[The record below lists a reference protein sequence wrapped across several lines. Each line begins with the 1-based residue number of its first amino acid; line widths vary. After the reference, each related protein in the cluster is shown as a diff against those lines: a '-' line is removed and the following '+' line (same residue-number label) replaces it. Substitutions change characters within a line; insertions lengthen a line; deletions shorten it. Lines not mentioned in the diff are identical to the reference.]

1 MQEQEPHNLSTVT
14 LKAKRDQS
22 IRRKHP
28 WIFSGG
34 IKHIQGQPQSGDWV
48 RVCANKGAILGWG
61 HYAPNASIAVRM
73 MSFDETRPDDA
84 WWHDRI
90 AQAVAVRKDLG
101 LFQSETQNACRLVHA
116 EGDGLPGLIADLY
129 NGVLVLQCHTPGMH
143 RAIPVLSSAF
153 QEALGESLV
162 GIYDKSSKT
171 LVKNGGEASEDG
183 WVFGEAPKGHFATEH
198 GHRFDIDW
206 ERGQKTGFFI
216 DQREN
221 RALLGSLSHGKKV
234 LNVFSYTGG
243 FSIYALKSGATEVH
257 SLDSSQRALDVC
269 EDNVKLNGLNPNLH
283 RSIQADA
290 LEFLKTDALG
300 DYDIVVLDPP
310 AFAKRAS
317 ARHAAVQGY
326 KRINLRAMEGMKAG
340 SLLFTFSCSQAV
352 DDALFTNT
360 IVAAAI
366 QAGRTVRILHRLHQ
380 PADHPVNAFHP
391 EGSYLKGLVVRI
403 DD

>member
-1 MQEQEPHNLSTVT
+1 MQEQDAQGFATIT

-34 IKHIQGQPQSGDWV
+34 IKHIQGQPKAGDWV

-73 MSFDETRPDDA
+73 LSFDESCPDQA

-101 LFQSETQNACRLVHA
+101 LFQASTQNACRLVHA

-129 NGVLVLQCHTPGMH
+129 NGVLVVQCHTPGMH
-143 RAIPVLSSAF
+143 RAIPMLSSAF
-153 QEALGESLV
+153 QAALGEILI
-162 GIYDKSSKT
+162 GIYDKSAKT
-171 LVKNGGEASEDG
+171 LAKNGGEASEDG
-183 WVFGEAPKGHFATEH
+183 WVLGAAPEGHFATEH

-221 RALLGSLSHGKKV
+221 RALLGSLASGKKV

-269 EDNVKLNGLNPNLH
+269 ESNVKLNDLNPEQH